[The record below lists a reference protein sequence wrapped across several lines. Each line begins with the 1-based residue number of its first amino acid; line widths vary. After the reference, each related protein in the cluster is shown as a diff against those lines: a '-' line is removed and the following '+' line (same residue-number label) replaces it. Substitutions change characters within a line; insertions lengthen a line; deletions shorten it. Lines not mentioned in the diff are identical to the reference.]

1 MMDHAVMMDAMA
13 ARTGKGLRTGIRM
26 VATTETIWEG
36 FHGRLKQFILRR
48 VPDEQNAEDILQDV
62 FLKIH
67 LHIDTLRD
75 EQRLESWIYQIT
87 RNAIADYYRVRRETN
102 SLPEALLLPELP
114 AEDTLNDAVR
124 ELIPCVRAMVDSL
137 PDEYRQALLLT
148 EYEGLTQKAM
158 GERLGLSFS
167 GAKSRVQR
175 AREKLRDML
184 LDCCHL
190 DFDRLGRIID
200 YRPNCRCS

>member
-1 MMDHAVMMDAMA
+1 
-13 ARTGKGLRTGIRM
+13 M

-102 SLPEALLLPELP
+102 SLPEALLLSELP

>member
-200 YRPNCRCS
+200 YRPNCRYS

>member
-1 MMDHAVMMDAMA
+1 MMDKAVMMDAMTA
-13 ARTGKGLRTGIRM
+13 RTGIRM
-26 VATTETIWEG
+26 MIATTETIWEG

-48 VPDEQNAEDILQDV
+48 VPDAQNAEDILQEV

-75 EQRLESWIYQIT
+75 EQRLESWIFQIT
-87 RNAIADYYRVRRETN
+87 RNAIADYYRTRRET
-102 SLPEALLLPELP
+102 SQLPDALLLPELP
-114 AEDTLNDAVR
+114 AEDALNDAVR

-137 PDEYRQALLLT
+137 PDDYRQALVLT

-184 LDCCHL
+184 LDCCHFE
-190 DFDRLGRIID
+190 FDRLGRIID
-200 YRPNCRCS
+200 YQPNCRCC